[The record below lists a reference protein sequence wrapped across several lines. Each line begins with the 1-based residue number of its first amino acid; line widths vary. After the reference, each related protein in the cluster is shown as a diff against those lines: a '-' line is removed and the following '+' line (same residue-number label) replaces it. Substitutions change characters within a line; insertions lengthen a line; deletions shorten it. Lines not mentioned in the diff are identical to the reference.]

1 MISKKEYEIL
11 YEVQQLPL
19 IPKPFQEI
27 ATRLGIEEEE
37 LIRIC
42 EKLKGEK
49 KIRRFSAS
57 VAHRRLGFSSNPMT
71 AVNVPKERID
81 MVGEMIAKEPD
92 VTHCYSRTGFDYN
105 IFFIIHGK
113 KRDEAVKRVE
123 RIVEKTGISDF
134 KVYFS
139 THEYK
144 KTSFKLKRKSN

>member
-1 MISKKEYEIL
+1 LISKKEYEIL

-37 LIRIC
+37 LITIC
-42 EKLKGEK
+42 EKLKFEK
-49 KIRRFSAS
+49 KIRRFGAS

-71 AVNVPKERID
+71 AINVPKDRID
-81 MVGEMIAKEPD
+81 MVGEMIAKESD

-113 KRDEAVKRVE
+113 KRDEAIKRAE
-123 RIVEKTGISDF
+123 EIVEKTGISDF
-134 KVYFS
+134 KIYIS
-139 THEYK
+139 TKEYK
-144 KTSFKLKRKSN
+144 KTSFKLKRKLK